1 MSRFL
6 PVLLLV
12 LFVPT
17 LAQDEDYTDDEG
29 YYDDSEDYTDDTADE
44 YTDDEDYYD
53 DSEDYTDDTTDEYT
67 DDDADYDDS
76 EDYTD
81 EEYEST
87 EVGSDYT
94 IDDAGQ
100 EIMDTYESD
109 PNCNQGESGE
119 EYNEAA
125 QEAIDSYDG
134 SVPDVPPPTPVD
146 D

>member
-6 PVLLLV
+6 PLVLLLV

-29 YYDDSEDYTDDTADE
+29 YYDDSEDYTDDE
-44 YTDDEDYYD
+44 GY
-53 DSEDYTDDTTDEYT
+53 
-67 DDDADYDDS
+67 YDDS

-87 EVGSDYT
+87 TVGSDYT

-100 EIMDTYESD
+100 EIMDTYEGD
-109 PNCNQGESGE
+109 PNCNQGGSGE

>member
-6 PVLLLV
+6 PLVLLLM

-44 YTDDEDYYD
+44 YTDDEGYYD
-53 DSEDYTDDTTDEYT
+53 DSEDYT

-94 IDDAGQ
+94 IEDAGQ
-100 EIMDTYESD
+100 LIMDTYRGD
-109 PNCNQGESGE
+109 PNCNGGGSGE
-119 EYNEAA
+119 EYNDAA

-134 SVPDVPPPTPVD
+134 NVPEVPPPTPVD